1 MELYKIEKDHYWTY
15 DESKNK
21 IYVALNGNHDDLY
34 KGHCYVIDYVKDIP
48 DDEYHYF
55 IGDLEFPDVESTLIV
70 ANNQKYVDKNTID
83 RVREFIALQSKVK

>member
-1 MELYKIEKDHYWTY
+1 MELYKIEEGNYWTY
-15 DESKNK
+15 NETEKK
-21 IYVALNGNHDDLY
+21 IYVSLNGNHDDLY

-70 ANNQKYVDKNTID
+70 GCNKTYIYYNTID
-83 RVREFIALQSKVK
+83 RVREAIVLQSKVK